1 MYCSLKDSLIINEN
15 EHSILLD
22 FSKPIC
28 CDLLYRATRDGFSAS
43 AFHSK
48 CDGKENTLTI
58 IKNNSNYIFGGY
70 TAAKWESKM
79 GNGSYAPDITAFIFT
94 LRRNGILDANKFN
107 VRDSNTAI
115 INSAGFGPI
124 FGSYEDKYY
133 CDICIKNNS
142 NTEKGSLADF
152 GSSYNLPDGYK
163 HGEAQTRS
171 YLAGNYNK
179 WLSTEIEVYQVHFT

>member
-1 MYCSLKDSLIINEN
+1 MYCPLDSLIINEN

-22 FSKPIC
+22 FIKPIGF
-28 CDLLYRATRDGFSAS
+28 DLLYRATRDGFSAS

-58 IKNNSNYIFGGY
+58 IKNNLNYVFGGY
-70 TAAKWESKM
+70 TAAKWKTS
-79 GNGSYAPDITAFIFT
+79 GSYAPDITAFIFT

-115 INSAGFGPI
+115 YNRADFGPS
-124 FGSYEDKYY
+124 FGSYVDKYY
-133 CDICIKNNS
+133 CDIYIQNNS
-142 NTEKGSLADF
+142 NTDKGSLADF

-163 HGEAQTRS
+163 HGEAQARS

-179 WLSTEIEVYQVHFT
+179 WLSTEI